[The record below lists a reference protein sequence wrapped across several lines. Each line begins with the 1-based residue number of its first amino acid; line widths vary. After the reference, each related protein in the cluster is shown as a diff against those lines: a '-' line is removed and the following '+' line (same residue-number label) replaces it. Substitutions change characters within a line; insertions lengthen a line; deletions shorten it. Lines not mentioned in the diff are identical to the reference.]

1 MQTILDRLA
10 KLFAIFGG
18 LVMVVITFITTYS
31 IVGRWLFNSPLLG
44 DTELVEFAMAMAVAA
59 FLPICQWRGGNII
72 VDFFTNGASDRTKS
86 GLDRFGALSIA
97 LMTGL
102 IAWRSVLGGIGQKA
116 DGSVTMLMQLPEW
129 MAYAAMVPP
138 IALTA
143 VIALYTAVSGRSG
156 KE

>member
-1 MQTILDRLA
+1 MNNILDGLA
-10 KLFAIFGG
+10 KLFAILGG

-44 DTELVEFAMAMAVAA
+44 DTEIVEFAMAMAVAA

-72 VDFFTNGASDRTKS
+72 VDFFTTGASARTRN

-97 LMTGL
+97 VMTGL
-102 IAWRSVLGGIGQKA
+102 LAWRSTLGGIGQKA

-143 VIALYTAVSGRSG
+143 VIALYTAVTGRSG

>member
-1 MQTILDRLA
+1 MKDILDRLA
-10 KLFAIFGG
+10 KLFAILGG

-31 IVGRWLFNSPLLG
+31 ILGRWLFNSPLLG

-72 VDFFTNGASDRTKS
+72 VDFFTTGASERTRD

-97 LMTGL
+97 VMTGL
-102 IAWRSVLGGIGQKA
+102 LAWRSTLGGIGQKA

-129 MAYAAMVPP
+129 VAYAVMVPP

-143 VIALYTAVSGRSG
+143 VIALYTAVTGRSG